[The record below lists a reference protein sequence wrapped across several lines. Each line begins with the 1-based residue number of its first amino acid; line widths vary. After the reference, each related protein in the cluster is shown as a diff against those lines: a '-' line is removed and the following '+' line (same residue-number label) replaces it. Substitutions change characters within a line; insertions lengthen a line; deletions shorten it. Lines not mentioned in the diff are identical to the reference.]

1 MTTYMESLFMHL
13 EKFRDTLDLEGKLQ
27 TLILT
32 DESSH
37 SFKGIQTCQVQAAS
51 ALFQE
56 LGCFPRINGGK
67 RKEVGLS
74 SRTPD

>member
-1 MTTYMESLFMHL
+1 MTIYMESLFMQL
-13 EKFRDTLDLEGKLQ
+13 EKFRDTLDMEGKLQ

-32 DESSH
+32 DESTH
-37 SFKGIQTCQVQAAS
+37 SFKGIQTCQVQASS

-67 RKEVGLS
+67 
-74 SRTPD
+74 